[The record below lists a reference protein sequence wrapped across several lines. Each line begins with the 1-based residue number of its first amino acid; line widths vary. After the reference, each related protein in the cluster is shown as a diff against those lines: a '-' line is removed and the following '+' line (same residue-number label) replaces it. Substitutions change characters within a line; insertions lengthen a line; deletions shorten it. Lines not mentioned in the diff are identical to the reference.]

1 MKNLKL
7 RDPENKPHYRLM
19 ELIQEVNK
27 RVKNM
32 RFEYGGGNRVE
43 CFKDWEH
50 VGELGYGKYKRAGH
64 NLFHVKSEKYIDN
77 GKIPYHSKQSKHMR
91 QIVKECV
98 RVFKNTES
106 SEIAKS
112 IVLETTS
119 QASSVFSGHGYG
131 IRHDK
136 WIPKIYVDTNAF
148 ERALLESCVED
159 RPLPKP
165 DNLNDELLSQMR
177 DKLHAH
183 KVASD
188 LWGEIK
194 GKEGYCVRIENDGTY
209 NVVDLADVTCIVA
222 STQDFDELPEMVK
235 DKITLLKMQ
244 NVEACMIN
252 TGIKLKENLLY
263 VSKASMN
270 HLV

>member
-7 RDPENKPHYRLM
+7 RNPENKPHFKLM
-19 ELIQEVNK
+19 DLIKEVNL

-32 RFEYGGGNRVE
+32 RFEYRGGDRVE
-43 CFKDWEH
+43 CYKDWEH
-50 VGELGYGKYKRAGH
+50 VGELGYAYYSRAGRD
-64 NLFHVKSEKYIDN
+64 LFHVKSDHITNYKS
-77 GKIPYHSKQSKHMR
+77 PRHTKQSMHIR
-91 QIVKECV
+91 EVVKECV

-106 SEIAKS
+106 SEIAKK
-112 IVLETTS
+112 IVLETKS
-119 QASSVFSGHGYG
+119 QASNVFSGHGYG
-131 IRHDK
+131 IRYDK

-194 GKEGYCVRIENDGTY
+194 SKEGYCVRIENDGTY
-209 NVVDLADVTCIVA
+209 NVVDLADDTRILA
-222 STQDFDELPEMVK
+222 STQDFDELPEMIK

-244 NVEACMIN
+244 NVEACMVN

-263 VSKASMN
+263 VSKASMD